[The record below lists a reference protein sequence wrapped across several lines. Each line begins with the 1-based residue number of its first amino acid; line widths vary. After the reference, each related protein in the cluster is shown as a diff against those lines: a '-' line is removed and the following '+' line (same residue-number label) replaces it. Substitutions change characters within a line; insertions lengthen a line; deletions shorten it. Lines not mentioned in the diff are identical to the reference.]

1 MTSSIG
7 AFLPW
12 WGRIATK
19 IVLARVPVSYR
30 LWKRLHVFELGAMD
44 KPTYAYGVFR
54 KHFDA
59 VRSRR
64 ETRQFRW
71 TGTRAG

>member
-1 MTSSIG
+1 MTSRIG

-19 IVLARVPVSYR
+19 IVLARVPVGYR

-54 KHFDA
+54 RA
-59 VRSRR
+59 LRCSPVTQRA
-64 ETRQFRW
+64 RQFRW